1 MINIG
6 RYLPDDQLFFLILQV
21 NTKAFQL
28 DHMLGAILG
37 DIVGSTY
44 EFANT
49 KDYNFD
55 FFPAGSIYTD
65 DTVLTVAVAD
75 AILNKCDYGE
85 TIRKWAL
92 RYPHPKGAYGSSFT
106 RWMHADEIK
115 PYGSYGNGSAMRVSP
130 VGWLFD
136 TEQVVLDEARK
147 SAACTHNH
155 PEGIKGAQATAIALY
170 FARKGKEK
178 LFIRQY
184 IAAEFG
190 YDLHKTVDEIR
201 KTYLYNE
208 SCQGTVPE
216 ALICFL
222 ESDSFEDAIR
232 KAISIGG
239 DSDTIGAIT
248 GAIAEAFYDIPVELA
263 NKARS
268 YLPNDML
275 DTLKLFGEKAHPMAI
290 DLNDDTKQL
299 RERFRKLKK
308 IFSELFM
315 QKQNMLLH
323 EQPLLTALYLQKIG
337 SIQYKSYCLEVELA
351 QLKQRLSLLQIF
363 VNRNE
368 KPDLN
373 AVDKEIEIRFSEYQQ
388 KIEFDAKQLAA
399 ARDFL
404 KGSFLSPEESKRI
417 KEVYYIIVKRLHP
430 DINPDSDER
439 MNELFVKAQT
449 AYELSDLPTLQQILV
464 LLDNKESDLEVLLP
478 DLQINVNRLAE
489 NISTLEHQI
498 EQLYQS
504 FPFIYEEKL
513 RDEEWVKNECEEM
526 SIKIDTIKQ
535 EIEKY
540 KKYITLLEE
549 WKPVS

>member
-1 MINIG
+1 
-6 RYLPDDQLFFLILQV
+6 
-21 NTKAFQL
+21 
-28 DHMLGAILG
+28 
-37 DIVGSTY
+37 
-44 EFANT
+44 
-49 KDYNFD
+49 
-55 FFPAGSIYTD
+55 
-65 DTVLTVAVAD
+65 
-75 AILNKCDYGE
+75 
-85 TIRKWAL
+85 
-92 RYPHPKGAYGSSFT
+92 
-106 RWMHADEIK
+106 
-115 PYGSYGNGSAMRVSP
+115 
-130 VGWLFD
+130 
-136 TEQVVLDEARK
+136 
-147 SAACTHNH
+147 
-155 PEGIKGAQATAIALY
+155 
-170 FARKGKEK
+170 
-178 LFIRQY
+178 
-184 IAAEFG
+184 
-190 YDLHKTVDEIR
+190 
-201 KTYLYNE
+201 
-208 SCQGTVPE
+208 
-216 ALICFL
+216 
-222 ESDSFEDAIR
+222 
-232 KAISIGG
+232 
-239 DSDTIGAIT
+239 
-248 GAIAEAFYDIPVELA
+248 
-263 NKARS
+263 
-268 YLPNDML
+268 
-275 DTLKLFGEKAHPMAI
+275 
-290 DLNDDTKQL
+290 
-299 RERFRKLKK
+299 
-308 IFSELFM
+308 M